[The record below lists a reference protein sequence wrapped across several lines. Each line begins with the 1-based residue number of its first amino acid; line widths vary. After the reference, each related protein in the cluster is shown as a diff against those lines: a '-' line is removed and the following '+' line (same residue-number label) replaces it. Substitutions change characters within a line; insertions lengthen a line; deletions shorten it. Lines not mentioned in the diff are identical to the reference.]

1 MQNISYIICIIFIIL
16 CVIGVIVYI
25 TFHDKSST
33 HSSKA
38 LHDVHTTIQQQKQQ
52 HHHHHPTQQL
62 SNHLHH
68 MSTDKHPSHASTSSS
83 YEDTETVLP
92 SYVESRSVPLYAEN
106 VQTQPYLQQTN
117 NQMSLCSQLPNDVPP
132 TLDVVKHTP
141 PSKCPRVN
149 FWCSPL
155 CGIYV

>member
-1 MQNISYIICIIFIIL
+1 MQNISYIICIILIIL

-25 TFHDKSST
+25 VVHDTSST
-33 HSSKA
+33 HSSKV
-38 LHDVHTTIQQQKQQ
+38 LHNVHTAIQQQNQ
-52 HHHHHPTQQL
+52 HRPTQQS

-68 MSTDKHPSHASTSSS
+68 MSTDKHPSHASSL
-83 YEDTETVLP
+83 YEDTKTVLP

-106 VQTQPYLQQTN
+106 VQTQPYLQHTN
-117 NQMSLCSQLPNDVPP
+117 NQMPPCSQLPNDVPP
-132 TLDVVKHTP
+132 TLAVAKHTP

-155 CGIYV
+155 CGMYV